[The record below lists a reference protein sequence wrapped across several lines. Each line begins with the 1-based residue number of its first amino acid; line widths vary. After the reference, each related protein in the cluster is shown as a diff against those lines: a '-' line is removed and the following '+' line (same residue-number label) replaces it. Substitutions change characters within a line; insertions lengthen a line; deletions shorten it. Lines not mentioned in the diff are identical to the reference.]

1 MTGMNTVKDTKRFW
15 RNGAKILCAVLIVAF
30 ACLLSACDNDESKT
44 LLEDIQGS
52 KGGEEAVK
60 AKMTGKD
67 CWVCPLFELAMNTSE
82 QMYKKLIPEVAA
94 GAVPVLGVIFGL
106 WLAVRTLKLVGSMA
120 EPEIPAYWKDVGTRL
135 FWTAMG
141 AVMLYNISWV
151 VNFIQGLF
159 TGFIDFGVATVST
172 LPIPGGN
179 ISCPQ
184 GDPKSAFLCLLTA
197 MQEKLNVGQD
207 VSLLAIVF
215 GDFTA
220 IVIGA
225 GGYIMSI
232 VMGLYF
238 PMLLMDGV
246 FRMGL
251 TMAFL
256 PLGVV
261 GVCFPFLS
269 RFAGKLIAAIMSIGL
284 QIVGLSI
291 FIAMAA
297 GVLHTYIEEYEPLL
311 KNPMGLLN
319 NVVAISK
326 FFDGSPGLFG
336 FIFVCSFLLLFAG
349 VIMDIMATFGGLSP
363 SNTMGGTV
371 MAMRNVAQRAQQ
383 AGRFASNRANRIR
396 DNKAKKTIEDAK
408 NGKNVDKEKLQK
420 AKNRMEDRGF
430 MKRDENGNLKE
441 TQAYKDLNKGGARA
455 FLGNIATDMQVSGGN
470 QRMNRDGANNRILD
484 D

>member
-1 MTGMNTVKDTKRFW
+1 MNTVKDKKRFW
-15 RNGAKILCAVLIVAF
+15 QVCTKILCVALIVAF
-30 ACLLSACDNDESKT
+30 TCLLSACDNEENKT
-44 LLEDIQGS
+44 MLEDIQGS
-52 KGGEEAVK
+52 AGGAEAVK
-60 AKMTGKD
+60 AKMVGKS
-67 CWVCPLFELAMNTSE
+67 CWVCPLFQLAMDTSE
-82 QMYKKLIPEVAA
+82 QMYKELIPKVAS

-141 AVMLYNISWV
+141 AAMLYNIMWV
-151 VNFIQGLF
+151 VDFIQGLF
-159 TGFIDFGVATVST
+159 TGFVDFGVAVVTT

-184 GDPKSAFLCLLTA
+184 GDPKSSFICLLTA

-215 GDFTA
+215 GNFTA
-220 IVIGA
+220 IVIGV
-225 GGYIMSI
+225 GGYVMSI

-238 PMLLMDGV
+238 PILLMDGV

-251 TMAFL
+251 VMAFL

-261 GVCFPFLS
+261 GLCFPFLS
-269 RFAGKLIAAIMSIGL
+269 QYAGKLVSALMSIGL

-297 GVLHTYIEEYEPLL
+297 GVLYKYIEDFVPEVKEWSTFLNNAL
-311 KNPMGLLN
+311 LLN
-319 NVVAISK
+319 E
-326 FFDGSPGLFG
+326 FFDGSPGVFG
-336 FIFVCSFLLLFAG
+336 FIFVCAFLLLFAG

-363 SNTMGGTV
+363 SNMVGGAV
-371 MAMRNVAQRAQQ
+371 MAMRNVAKRAQQ
-383 AGRFASNRANRIR
+383 IATFASNRASRAR
-396 DNKAKKTIEDAK
+396 DNDAKKTIEAAK
-408 NGKNVDKEKLQK
+408 RGENVDKAKLEK
-420 AKNRMEDRGF
+420 AKSRMEDRGY
-430 MKRDENGNLKE
+430 MKRDDQGNLKE
-441 TQAYKDLNKGGARA
+441 TEAYQNLNKGGARA

-470 QRMNRDGANNRILD
+470 QTMNRAGDKNKIVD